1 MENQSSQALSQRQA
15 RRFNES
21 QRREHVSNWQHSGL
35 PAKAYALE
43 HALNYKSLYA
53 WRRQLSEGTT
63 SSPKLQRKGATFVPV
78 SVSEPAM
85 SSTAAISITLRSG
98 SFECVISAVPSAPSL
113 VALVKSIKE
122 EVFDV

>member
-1 MENQSSQALSQRQA
+1 MENQSSQARSQRQT

-35 PAKAYALE
+35 PAKAYARE

-53 WRRQLSEGTT
+53 WRRQLSEGT
-63 SSPKLQRKGATFVPV
+63 SSPRLQHKDATFVPV
-78 SVSEPAM
+78 SVSEAAL

-98 SFECVISAVPSAPSL
+98 SFECAISAAASEPSL

>member
-1 MENQSSQALSQRQA
+1 MENQSNQALSQRQA

-35 PAKAYALE
+35 PAKAYARE

-53 WRRQLSEGTT
+53 WRRQLSEGT

-85 SSTAAISITLRSG
+85 SSTAAISITLRSA
-98 SFECVISAVPSAPSL
+98 SFECVISAVPSALSL
-113 VALVKSIKE
+113 VDLVKSIKE